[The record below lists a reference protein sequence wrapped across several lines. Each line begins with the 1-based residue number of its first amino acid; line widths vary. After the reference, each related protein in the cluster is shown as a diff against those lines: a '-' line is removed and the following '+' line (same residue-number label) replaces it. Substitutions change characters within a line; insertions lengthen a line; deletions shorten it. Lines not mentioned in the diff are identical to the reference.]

1 MKKER
6 LQKIKT
12 ILYTIIKSRIQV
24 VPTAHAI
31 MCIYKIINLLE
42 IAPLGLDY
50 NST

>member
-31 MCIYKIINLLE
+31 MCIYKIKKPIGNCS
-42 IAPLGLDY
+42 IRLGL
-50 NST
+50 